1 MNLQTKSGVGNWNV
15 VNARPLIR
23 AGLLDEANKESG
35 EWVFV
40 DPGFAM
46 DGRCNCGLLEASAG
60 REAVAVSFSKLKKR
74 LEDIAIGGD
83 QPLNLVIEAPLSVAF
98 SALGNPAGRHFELR
112 NGKSRYWYVG
122 LGCSVR
128 TSATYLLRAITDAKP
143 TRKIRLFEGFVSFK
157 AKGKSDH
164 CKDVRDLKRV
174 VWDEKKEFGQI
185 EAANALI
192 SGHAMKSAFAVAGMD
207 YQVPPVI
214 IVQSSQP

>member
-1 MNLQTKSGVGNWNV
+1 MK
-15 VNARPLIR
+15 ARPLIR
-23 AGLLDEANKESG
+23 AGLLDEASKKSG

-46 DGRCNCGLLEASAG
+46 DGRSSCGLLEASAG
-60 REAVAVSFSKLKKR
+60 READAVSFGKLKKR
-74 LEDIAIGGD
+74 LEDIAIDGD

-122 LGCSVR
+122 LGCSVL

-143 TRKIRLFEGFVSFK
+143 TREIRLFEGFVSFK
-157 AKGKSDH
+157 AKEKSNH
-164 CKDVRDLKRV
+164 RKDVLDLKQV
-174 VWDEKKEFGQI
+174 VWDEKKEYI
-185 EAANALI
+185 VAPKPLDRLNTI
-192 SGHAMKSAFAVAGMD
+192 KSAFAVAGMD